1 MNKRQ
6 AKKKQKFEE
15 YYLDVWGCV
24 MSYAELKKMQRS
36 YHENVV
42 VQNDYR
48 GITDYSDLEELSSI
62 LGIPYEIPQNN
73 YNYPNRL
80 RFHTIRKV
88 DGFIRVLK

>member
-6 AKKKQKFEE
+6 SKKKDKYETYCE
-15 YYLDVWGCV
+15 DVWGCV

-42 VQNDYR
+42 VQHNYR
-48 GITDYSDLEELSSI
+48 CITDYSDLEELSSI
-62 LGIPYEIPQNN
+62 LGIPYEIQKNN
-73 YNYPNRL
+73 YHYPNRL

-88 DGFIRVLK
+88 DAYQRVLR